1 MPWQNNNGGG
11 GDKSPW
17 GQPPRGGGGGR
28 GGPPGPDIDDLIRQF
43 QNSLKGLL
51 PGGLR
56 GPIGIIVLLLVL
68 FVGVNLLSFRVQPG
82 EESVVLRFGEWTRT
96 ATPGFNWRLPYP
108 VETVQ
113 TVQVERQRRVDIGFH
128 ADEQN
133 SRRQRQ
139 SSVRV
144 LEESL
149 MLTGDENI
157 VEIAFTVFWRIN
169 DPKNFLFNI
178 QDPQELT
185 VRVVAESAMREV
197 IGKTDIQFA
206 LTQGR
211 SQIQQEAQSIIQATL
226 DDYEAGISITEVNL
240 ARVDPPSQVIE
251 SFRDV
256 QAAEADRDRFTNE
269 AQAYA
274 NSIIPE
280 ARGEAERLIQ
290 GAEAY
295 KAEVIA
301 TSAGEAARFMSVY
314 TEYAQAKD
322 VTRKRIYLETM
333 EGILAGM
340 NKIIL
345 DDKAG
350 SGVVPY
356 LPLPEINARR
366 KSRSEGGSNE

>member
-11 GDKSPW
+11 GEKSPW
-17 GQPPRGGGGGR
+17 GQPPGGGR

-43 QNSLKGLL
+43 QNALKGML

-56 GPIGIIVLLLVL
+56 GPIGIIVLVL
-68 FVGVNLLSFRVQPG
+68 AAYIGFTLFTFRVQPG
-82 EESVVLRFGEWTRT
+82 EEGVVLRFGEWSRT
-96 ATPGFNWRLPYP
+96 EPPGLHYRLPFP
-108 VETVQ
+108 VETVMMPE
-113 TVQVERQRRVDIGFH
+113 VERQRRVDIGFH
-128 ADEQN
+128 VEDQPN
-133 SRRQRQ
+133 RRQRQ
-139 SSVRV
+139 STARV

-169 DPKNFLFNI
+169 DPKKYLFNI

-197 IGKTDIQFA
+197 IGKTEIQFA

-211 SQIQQEAQSIIQATL
+211 SQIQQEAQAIIQATL

-256 QAAEADRDRFTNE
+256 QAAEADRDRFKNE

-333 EGILAGM
+333 EGIMGGM

-345 DDKAG
+345 DDRAG

-366 KSRSEGGSNE
+366 KSRAEGGSNE

>member
-17 GQPPRGGGGGR
+17 GQPPRGGR
-28 GGPPGPDIDDLIRQF
+28 GGPPPPDIDDLIRRF
-43 QNSLKGLL
+43 QDSLKGLM

-56 GPIGIIVLLLVL
+56 GPVGIIVVILAIY
-68 FVGVNLLSFRVQPG
+68 VGFMMFTFRVQPG
-82 EESVVLRFGEWTRT
+82 EEGVVLRFGEWSRT
-96 ATPGFNWRLPYP
+96 VTPGLNWRLPFP
-108 VETVQ
+108 IESVQ
-113 TVQVERQRRVDIGFH
+113 TPEVERQRRVDIGFH
-128 ADEQN
+128 SDAQTD
-133 SRRQRQ
+133 RRQRQ
-139 SSVRV
+139 TTARV

-169 DPKNFLFNI
+169 DPKKYLFNI

-197 IGKTDIQFA
+197 IGKTEIQFA

-211 SQIQQEAQSIIQATL
+211 NQIQQEAQSIIQATL
-226 DDYEAGISITEVNL
+226 DDYDAGISITEVNL

-256 QAAEADRDRFTNE
+256 QAAEADRDRFKNE

-280 ARGEAERLIQ
+280 ARGEAERLVQ

-301 TSAGEAARFMSVY
+301 TSTGEAARFISVY
-314 TEYAQAKD
+314 TEYARAKD

-333 EGILAGM
+333 ENIMAGM

-345 DDKAG
+345 DDQAG

-356 LPLPEINARR
+356 LPLPDINARR
-366 KSRSEGGSNE
+366 GSRNEGGSNE